1 MSQELWELLRDHDFT
16 EDQWKSI
23 LKPLGNL
30 SVTEKG
36 RQAIV
41 ITEIIFQS
49 RRFKKFSSGE
59 FGWLDR
65 PAQIAKCLDQ
75 VSTAATKLRIALRN
89 ASAKL
94 DAETLP
100 HVWAADYDAV
110 VGQNLSFS
118 RNRERWNELIPQ
130 VDSIEK
136 AARDEAQYWRELNV
150 PPANVDS
157 PRDESWMRLAE
168 IFVTLTGKEPSA
180 SPRFSRKDNE
190 SKYADGYGAFV
201 EAFMKA
207 IGESVGD
214 EEITNF
220 VRTKRYC
227 ERMQKFLDA
236 HNGLVKEP

>member
-1 MSQELWELLRDHDFT
+1 VSQEPWELLRDHDFT
-16 EDQWKSI
+16 EQQWKSI
-23 LKPLGNL
+23 LKPLGN
-30 SVTEKG
+30 VTVTDKD

-41 ITEIIFQS
+41 ITEIVYRS
-49 RRFKKFSSGE
+49 RRFRKFSSGE

-75 VSTAATKLRIALRN
+75 VSTVATKLRIALRN

-94 DAETLP
+94 DGETLP

-110 VGQNLSFS
+110 IEQNLSFS
-118 RNRERWNELIPQ
+118 RHREKWNEFIPQ

-136 AARDEAQYWRELNV
+136 AARNEAQYWSELNA

-157 PRDESWMRLAE
+157 PRDEAWMRLAE

-180 SPRFSRKDNE
+180 SPRFSRKDNQ

-214 EEITNF
+214 DEIPNF
-220 VRTKRYC
+220 VRTERYR

-236 HNGLVKEP
+236 HHGLVREH